1 MPLRLPAI
9 DREPAAAARPAGS
22 RCDWPRRGAYLSYR
36 GEAMPC
42 CMVATPD
49 RVNFGNMAQ
58 AGVQAIWNGDAYE
71 DFRRRLASDE
81 PPEICRS
88 CSVYAGTF

>member
-1 MPLRLPAI
+1 VAPGARHPNPLAF
-9 DREPAAAARPAGS
+9 AATS
-22 RCDWPRRGAYLSYR
+22 FTYT

-49 RVNFGNMAQ
+49 RMNFGNMGTR
-58 AGVQAIWNGDAYE
+58 GVTATWNSPAYE
-71 DFRRRLASDE
+71 AFRQALDSDQ

-88 CSVYAGTF
+88 CSIYHGTF